1 MSSPPYTRLYK
12 PKVRLLWWLSRRSY
26 TLFVLRELSSVFV
39 AWSVLYLLLLVR
51 AVGHGPA
58 EYQRF
63 LDWSTSPWLVALN
76 VVSLAFVLYHA
87 VTFVNLTPQAM
98 VVRLRGRRVPP
109 RLLAGSIYLT
119 WLLMSVFLAWLVV
132 G

>member
-51 AVGHGPA
+51 AVGHGAA

-87 VTFVNLTPQAM
+87 VTFVNLTPQAI

>member
-1 MSSPPYTRLYK
+1 
-12 PKVRLLWWLSRRSY
+12 
-26 TLFVLRELSSVFV
+26 
-39 AWSVLYLLLLVR
+39 LV
-51 AVGHGPA
+51 V
-58 EYQRF
+58 
-63 LDWSTSPWLVALN
+63 LN

-109 RLLAGSIYLT
+109 RLLVGSIYLV
-119 WLLMSVFLAWLVV
+119 WLLVSVFVAWLVV